1 MNASDQIARTGN
13 QTPARLRRSWFWWIT
28 PILAAGC
35 VTVLLANQWPSA
47 PVAASTT
54 ARATPRVMQL
64 HPSEIVAVQSQR
76 IEDLVK
82 VTGTIHPAQEAAI
95 AAQVDGLAEIVA
107 VRPGDQVEA
116 GQLLVE
122 VGTTDLRLQLEQQ
135 RSAIRSS
142 RVQLHAAETTL
153 KRTTLLF
160 DKGRAAQTTL
170 DAAQA
175 EVDQLAAEIAT
186 EQSQMALAEANLQ
199 RARVTAP
206 FSGVIA
212 TRNIEPGQ
220 IVSPGTTMLSIVDL
234 STVRVEVLVSLRD
247 SAHIRAGQPVRL
259 TVQGA
264 PTEEFTGTVDR
275 VNPVAEAGTRSIK
288 AYLTLDNPDGLLRG
302 GMFVTGSV
310 VVRQDEDVIAVP
322 AAAVQTR
329 EDTSY
334 VLAIIDGQLQE
345 RPIEIG
351 NEWSATMLVEARL
364 GLADGDV
371 IVGTTLSG
379 LSDGAAVTIA
389 GN

>member
-1 MNASDQIARTGN
+1 MNASDQLANTGI
-13 QTPARLRRSWFWWIT
+13 QTFARLRRRWFWRFA

-35 VTVLLANQWPSA
+35 VTVMLANQWPST
-47 PVAASTT
+47 PVAATT
-54 ARATPRVMQL
+54 AAQAMPRIMQL
-64 HPSEIVAVQSQR
+64 HPSEIVAVQPQR

-82 VTGTIHPAQEAAI
+82 VTGTIHPAREAAI
-95 AAQVDGLAEIVA
+95 AAQVDGLAETVA
-107 VRPGDQVEA
+107 VRPGDHVEA

-142 RVQLHAAETTL
+142 RVQLRAAETTL

-160 DKGRAAQTTL
+160 DKGRAAQATL
-170 DAAQA
+170 DSAQA

-186 EQSQMALAEANLQ
+186 GQSQVALAEANLQ

-206 FSGVIA
+206 FSGIIS
-212 TRNIEPGQ
+212 TRSIEPGQ

-234 STVRVEVLVSLRD
+234 STVRVEVLVPLRD
-247 SAHIRAGQPVRL
+247 SARIRAGQSVRL

-264 PTEEFTGTVDR
+264 PTEEFTGKVDR

-288 AYLTLDNPDGLLRG
+288 VYLTLDNADGLLRG
-302 GMFVTGSV
+302 GMFVTGNI

-334 VLAIIDGQLQE
+334 VLAVVDGQVQE
-345 RPIEIG
+345 RPIKIG
-351 NEWSATMLVEARL
+351 NEWPATMLVEARA

-371 IVGTTLSG
+371 IVGAKLSG

>member
-1 MNASDQIARTGN
+1 MNASDQLANTGI
-13 QTPARLRRSWFWWIT
+13 QTFARLRRRWFWRIT
-28 PILAAGC
+28 PILAAVC
-35 VTVLLANQWPSA
+35 VLVLLANQWPSA
-47 PVAASTT
+47 PVAATT
-54 ARATPRVMQL
+54 AAQAIPRIMQL
-64 HPSEIVAVQSQR
+64 HPSEIVAVQPQR

-82 VTGTIHPAQEAAI
+82 VTGTIHPAREAAI
-95 AAQVDGLAEIVA
+95 AAQVDGLAETVA
-107 VRPGDQVEA
+107 VRPGDHVEA

-142 RVQLHAAETTL
+142 RVQLRAAETTL
-153 KRTTLLF
+153 KRTILLF
-160 DKGRAAQTTL
+160 DKGRAAQATL
-170 DAAQA
+170 DSAQA

-186 EQSQMALAEANLQ
+186 GQSQVELAEANLQ

-206 FSGVIA
+206 FSGIIS
-212 TRNIEPGQ
+212 TRSIEPGQ

-234 STVRVEVLVSLRD
+234 STVRVEVLVPLRD
-247 SAHIRAGQPVRL
+247 SARIRAGQSVRL

-264 PTEEFTGTVDR
+264 PTEEFTGKVDR

-288 AYLTLDNPDGLLRG
+288 VYLTLDNADGLLRG
-302 GMFVTGSV
+302 GMFVTGSI

-334 VLAIIDGQLQE
+334 VLAVVDGQVQE
-345 RPIEIG
+345 RPIKIG
-351 NEWSATMLVEARL
+351 NEWPATMLVEART

-371 IVGTTLSG
+371 IVGAKLSG